1 VPLAGYRRGIGAAMV
16 RAAERRLAALGC
28 PKVNLQVMPHNQN
41 VVAFYERLGYTVEP
55 RISMARTLVG

>member
-1 VPLAGYRRGIGAAMV
+1 MV

-28 PKVNLQVMPHNQN
+28 PKVNLQVMPHNQD